1 MKSNNIL
8 AMSEQDNSADFTRF
22 IDFFAEMIE
31 KYGSKV
37 LEEIEAEHNDN
48 NISAHM
54 ESIHT
59 EKSTA

>member
-1 MKSNNIL
+1 
-8 AMSEQDNSADFTRF
+8 MSEQDNSADFTRF